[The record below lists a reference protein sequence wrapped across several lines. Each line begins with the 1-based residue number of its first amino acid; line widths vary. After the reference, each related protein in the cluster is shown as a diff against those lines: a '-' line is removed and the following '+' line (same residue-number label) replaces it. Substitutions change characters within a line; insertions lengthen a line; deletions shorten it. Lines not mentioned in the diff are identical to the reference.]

1 MQRLLTAFLAIAAI
15 GYSTFAAADF
25 AAFDKKKFEGLVKSN
40 ATVVVHT
47 HEWWC
52 PTCRVQANVLQ
63 ALQKEP
69 KFANVTLLRAS
80 AGGDRETLEP
90 MKVTSRSIIL
100 VFSGGKEVGRLNWVT
115 DEAQIRALLEQAV
128 AQAGG

>member
-1 MQRLLTAFLAIAAI
+1 M
-15 GYSTFAAADF
+15 
-25 AAFDKKKFEGLVKSN
+25 
-40 ATVVVHT
+40 
-47 HEWWC
+47 
-52 PTCRVQANVLQ
+52 LQ